1 MAIYRNVHISFWQD
15 EDMIELTPEQKYFY
29 LYLMTNSKTNQ
40 AGCYKIS
47 HKVMQFETGYN
58 NDTVSKL
65 LKHFVG
71 IGKIGYCEGTQE
83 VIIYNWLKYNWSSS
97 PKVISCIENN
107 IQDIDN
113 AEFAEWLIDSI
124 ERLYGYSIDTVSIPY
139 RNKNKNK
146 NKNKPEQTEEE
157 SDPSLKTERE
167 DTKKESVPEWCISL
181 AKQIY
186 ANAQKTP
193 KPHELTAGAKFL
205 NDLNRLDGYEPDEIQ
220 KVIEWGIS
228 DKRNGFN
235 WSNQIKSPAGLRNK
249 RNGAGDLTKFEK
261 IRAEYLAKNP
271 HEPVPAYLRNN
282 RESRVHKPMY
292 EE

>member
-1 MAIYRNVHISFWQD
+1 MVGRPQKLNADYFTHDKDMRDDPKVKALRRKYGLEGYAIYVMMNEVLTDSDYFIHNYDELSLEILAGDFNV
-15 EDMIELTPEQKYFY
+15 
-29 LYLMTNSKTNQ
+29 
-40 AGCYKIS
+40 
-47 HKVMQFETGYN
+47 ETDLLIGVLEYC
-58 NDTVSKL
+58 DKL
-65 LKHFVG
+65 QLF
-71 IGKIGYCEGTQE
+71 T
-83 VIIYNWLKYNWSSS
+83 
-97 PKVISCIENN
+97 IENN
-107 IQDIDN
+107 TIRNFTLEKRFQP
-113 AEFAEWLIDSI
+113 LLSKR
-124 ERLYGYSIDTVSIPY
+124 ERDRERIIAVENTQSKVKYSKEEYSKEEKEPPTEAISE
-139 RNKNKNK
+139 NKS
-146 NKNKPEQTEEE
+146 EQKCNNVTPP
-157 SDPSLKTERE
+157 D
-167 DTKKESVPEWCISL
+167 WCISL

-271 HEPVPAYLRNN
+271 HEPVPAYLRND
-282 RESRVHKPMY
+282 RESRVHKPMW

>member
-124 ERLYGYSIDTVSIPY
+124 VRQYGYSIDTVSIPY

-146 NKNKPEQTEEE
+146 QKNKQENNNEIN
-157 SDPSLKTERE
+157 SDINEVNADIIPT
-167 DTKKESVPEWCISL
+167 WCISL
-181 AKQIY
+181 AEQIY
-186 ANAQKTP
+186 LNASKTP
-193 KPHELTAGAKFL
+193 KKHELEAGAKVL
-205 NDLNRLDGYEPDEIQ
+205 HDIERLDGYKPDEIQ
-220 KVIEWGIS
+220 KAIEWGLR

-235 WSNQIKSPAGLRNK
+235 WSSQLKSPARLRNK
-249 RNGAGDLTKFEK
+249 RNGAGDLTKFENL
-261 IRAEYLAKNP
+261 RADYLTKNP
-271 HEPVPAYLRNN
+271 PEAVPSYLRSSNEK
-282 RESRVHKPMY
+282 RMSKPMW